1 MGSLPIVQLRH
12 ITTTDA
18 QRQSVTSFALGLD
31 ILRKERPLLRLLPQ
45 VVTLVKLLCV
55 LPCSTATPER
65 SFSQL
70 RRIKNACN
78 NGSTKTE
85 PFDGDRSSPW

>member
-1 MGSLPIVQLRH
+1 MSLQVSMQGGENRPLPPPLLIGLCLPHFSMASLPIVQLRH

-18 QRQSVTSFALGLD
+18 QRQSVRPTSFALGLD

-55 LPCSTATPER
+55 LPCSTA
-65 SFSQL
+65 L
-70 RRIKNACN
+70 L
-78 NGSTKTE
+78 
-85 PFDGDRSSPW
+85 

>member
-1 MGSLPIVQLRH
+1 MASLPIVQLRH
-12 ITTTDA
+12 IATTDA

-55 LPCSTATPER
+55 HPL
-65 SFSQL
+65 FLML
-70 RRIKNACN
+70 RYVLSELTIDIISC
-78 NGSTKTE
+78 
-85 PFDGDRSSPW
+85 